1 VVLGCA
7 PRIGAA
13 QALGGAQVCPNA
25 TWCMGH
31 DKGFEA
37 DLFVLGLASYTQL
50 NGYGETQFYWVKIK
64 DFKYFNFYYN

>member
-1 VVLGCA
+1 
-7 PRIGAA
+7 
-13 QALGGAQVCPNA
+13 
-25 TWCMGH
+25 MGH